1 MVREP
6 ANPSWILAQQA
17 AGLYTFGFVAVT
29 MGEAEECFG
38 LRRLRNREIVPGD
51 FRPETAEEI
60 EQNWK
65 ISGWFHTY

>member
-1 MVREP
+1 
-6 ANPSWILAQQA
+6 
-17 AGLYTFGFVAVT
+17 
-29 MGEAEECFG
+29 
-38 LRRLRNREIVPGD
+38 VPGD